1 MDNTLEMI
9 KSRRSIRRYKPD
21 MVPQE
26 MIDRVI
32 EAGLWAAS
40 GMGRQST
47 VIIAVTDRDTR
58 DALSRANAAV
68 MGANTDPFYGAP
80 AVLIVLG
87 DRRIGTCVYDGSLAI
102 GNMLLEAHA
111 QGLGACWIHR
121 AKEEFEGEIGKKL
134 LRKLGIEG
142 DYEGIGHVILG
153 YPDGE
158 APAPAPRKDGR
169 VYHIK

>member
-1 MDNTLEMI
+1 MSEMLEMI
-9 KSRRSIRRYKPD
+9 KNRRSFRRYKPD
-21 MVPQE
+21 TVPQE
-26 MIDRVI
+26 MIDKVI

-47 VIIAVTDRDTR
+47 IIIAVTDRETR
-58 DALSRANAAV
+58 DQLSAANAAV

-87 DRRIGTCVYDGSLAI
+87 DKRVGTCVYDGSLAI

-111 QGLGACWIHR
+111 LGLGACWIHR
-121 AKEEFEGEIGKKL
+121 AKEEFEGETGKKIL
-134 LRKLGIEG
+134 EKLGIKGE
-142 DYEGIGHVILG
+142 YEGIGHVILG

-158 APAPAPRKDGR
+158 TPVPAPRKEGR
-169 VYHIK
+169 VYRID